1 MADAR
6 PPPAAETPSASALM
20 GSHPIDEDALRK
32 LKRLHDDG
40 VIDDDEFKR
49 GKLEALGLAEKI
61 ASAGALSRL
70 PEDMLQNVLSF
81 LVVKQDDIA
90 TRFLDNVN
98 DMQHGV
104 LNLHA
109 ELEEQYT
116 EEDSV
121 CYQYYGKE
129 VVREGDVCAKKIVED
144 VTSCFTWWPAC
155 REFTRH
161 FRKMYPDLRSDLLY
175 SKHRAGEKNRPSRA
189 VKLKWSGWDREMHE
203 LSGLLEDL
211 QRRLMVDT
219 SDVNAYLLFAH
230 WEDPHVHVLE
240 LMAPFDGL
248 DETWLHP

>member
-1 MADAR
+1 MNAPEPQTAAR
-6 PPPAAETPSASALM
+6 ASPLV
-20 GSHPIDEDALRK
+20 GPYPIDEEALRK

-129 VVREGDVCAKKIVED
+129 VVREGTFVRKRRLCEKDSRRCNELFHVVAGLQRIYETFQED
-144 VTSCFTWWPAC
+144 VPRSAIRST
-155 REFTRH
+155 RER
-161 FRKMYPDLRSDLLY
+161 
-175 SKHRAGEKNRPSRA
+175 
-189 VKLKWSGWDREMHE
+189 
-203 LSGLLEDL
+203 
-211 QRRLMVDT
+211 
-219 SDVNAYLLFAH
+219 
-230 WEDPHVHVLE
+230 VL
-240 LMAPFDGL
+240 A
-248 DETWLHP
+248 